1 MRRRSARVAAQARHR
16 GALFQH
22 GWSALWVALR
32 LKQLHLYQEYSLLI
46 FWEVFSTSSAKHL
59 LGLELLR

>member
-1 MRRRSARVAAQARHR
+1 VPQNPAGTGEDQSAR
-16 GALFQH
+16 ALFQH

-59 LGLELLR
+59 LGLELLQ